1 MRNYKMITQP
11 AKGNGIIQ
19 GCALRK
25 FKGSP
30 VVLTCETL
38 GAKPVICVKNLRFS
52 SHREQRLGA
61 KGPPGHRVLLEHS
74 PVSCSM
80 KFFQLIRYGIV

>member
-1 MRNYKMITQP
+1 MRNYQMITQP

-25 FKGSP
+25 FKGSS

-38 GAKPVICVKNLRFS
+38 GAKHVICIKNLRLS
-52 SHREQRLGA
+52 SHRE
-61 KGPPGHRVLLEHS
+61 
-74 PVSCSM
+74 
-80 KFFQLIRYGIV
+80 

>member
-25 FKGSP
+25 FKGSS
-30 VVLTCETL
+30 VVLNCETL
-38 GAKPVICVKNLRFS
+38 GAKHVICIKNLRLS
-52 SHREQRLGA
+52 SHRE
-61 KGPPGHRVLLEHS
+61 
-74 PVSCSM
+74 
-80 KFFQLIRYGIV
+80 

>member
-25 FKGSP
+25 FKGSS
-30 VVLTCETL
+30 VVLTCETFV
-38 GAKPVICVKNLRFS
+38 AKHVICIKNLRFS
-52 SHREQRLGA
+52 SHPGVKVGRQGA
-61 KGPPGHRVLLEHS
+61 TGF
-74 PVSCSM
+74 C
-80 KFFQLIRYGIV
+80 

>member
-25 FKGSP
+25 FKGSA

-38 GAKPVICVKNLRFS
+38 GAKHVICIKNLRFS

-61 KGPPGHRVLLEHS
+61 KGPPGSARAQ
-74 PVSCSM
+74 PC
-80 KFFQLIRYGIV
+80 